1 MTTELGEF
9 LRSRR
14 AAISPEEAGLVS
26 YGARRVPGLRREELA
41 MLAGVSPTYYTRL
54 ERADHHN
61 ASDAVID
68 SLARALRLSAEEH
81 DHLRRL
87 ARPVGTVSGGRDV
100 EPRPAAVAMLMDYPG
115 PALIVDHANYVLAWN
130 DLGHRLYGHGLDFDA
145 PYARRPHRPNLI
157 RRFFLDPDGPELF
170 LDPEDTGLQM
180 VGFLRYSSG
189 LHPDDHILS
198 CLVGEL
204 VQRSDL
210 FAELWAE
217 HPVMDCGY
225 GIKRLRHPVVG
236 RLDLAYEAMVLPETS
251 QRIVLYRAEPGSPSA
266 DALATLAATS
276 SVDQLGGSS
285 GRGGN
290 GDE

>member
-14 AAISPEEAGLVS
+14 AAISPEDAGLVS

-54 ERADHHN
+54 EQADHHN
-61 ASDAVID
+61 ASDSVID
-68 SLARALRLSAEEH
+68 ALARALRLSAEEH

-87 ARPVGTVSGGRDV
+87 ARPVETVSASGRNE
-100 EPRPAAVAMLMDYPG
+100 EPRPNAVAMLMDFPG
-115 PALIVDHANYVLAWN
+115 PAVIIDHANYVLAWN
-130 DLGHRLYGHGLDFDA
+130 DLGHHLYGHGLDFDA
-145 PYARRPHRPNLI
+145 PYVGRSKRPNLI
-157 RRFFLDPDGPELF
+157 RRFFLEPGGPELF
-170 LDPEDTGLQM
+170 VDRESTALQM

-189 LHPDDHILS
+189 LHPDDQLLS

-225 GIKRLRHPVVG
+225 GIKRLRHPAAG
-236 RLDLAYEAMVLPETS
+236 RMDLAYEAMVLPDTS

-266 DALATLAATS
+266 DALEGLTRGQRSLA
-276 SVDQLGGSS
+276 
-285 GRGGN
+285 
-290 GDE
+290 

>member
-1 MTTELGEF
+1 METMRTELGEF

-14 AAISPEEAGLVS
+14 AAISPEEAGVVS

-54 ERADHHN
+54 EQSDHHN
-61 ASDAVID
+61 ASDSVID
-68 SLARALRLSAEEH
+68 SLARALQLSAEEH

-87 ARPVGTVSGGRDV
+87 ARPVGTVAGRGRDE
-100 EPRPAAVAMLMDYPG
+100 EPRPSAVAMLMDYPG

-130 DLGHRLYGHGLDFDA
+130 HLGHRLYGHGLDFDA
-145 PYARRPHRPNLI
+145 PYAGCSQRPNLI
-157 RRFFLDPDGPELF
+157 RRFFLEPAGPELF
-170 LDPEDTGLQM
+170 VDPEGTALQM

-189 LHPDDHILS
+189 LHPEDHILS

-225 GIKRLRHPVVG
+225 GIKRLRHPMVG
-236 RLDLAYEAMVLPETS
+236 RMDLAYEAMVLPETS

-266 DALATLAATS
+266 DALEL
-276 SVDQLGGSS
+276 L
-285 GRGGN
+285 GRG
-290 GDE
+290 